1 MDLSQDRLE
10 GLLNERLNA
19 RGNKDK
25 QDHID
30 QRIWDLFGEEW
41 CILFT
46 DFFLLTSR
54 YASAFAL
61 ALSGFYL
68 KGNDEYGTFGLR

>member
-1 MDLSQDRLE
+1 MAYTAKVLMDLSQDRLE

-19 RGNKDK
+19 RGNKDE
-25 QDHID
+25 QNHID

-46 DFFLLTSR
+46 D
-54 YASAFAL
+54 L
-61 ALSGFYL
+61 AGFS
-68 KGNDEYGTFGLR
+68 KH